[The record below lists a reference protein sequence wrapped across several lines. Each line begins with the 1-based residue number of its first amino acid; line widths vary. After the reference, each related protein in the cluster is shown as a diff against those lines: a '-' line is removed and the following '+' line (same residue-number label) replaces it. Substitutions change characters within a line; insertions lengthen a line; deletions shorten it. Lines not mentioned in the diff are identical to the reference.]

1 MCIIHL
7 QDMEES
13 FVESAREVLQDRFNE
28 ATEKNFRLL
37 YQFACDQMIEGYNK
51 ATGQQ
56 GSGEINRV

>member
-1 MCIIHL
+1 
-7 QDMEES
+7 MEES
-13 FVESAREVLQDRFNE
+13 FVDSAREVLQDRFNE

>member
-1 MCIIHL
+1 MYL

-37 YQFACDQMIEGYNK
+37 YQFASDHMIEGYNK

-56 GSGEINRV
+56 GAGEINRV

>member
-1 MCIIHL
+1 
-7 QDMEES
+7 MEES
-13 FVESAREVLQDRFNE
+13 FVEAAREVLQDRFNE

-37 YQFACDQMIEGYNK
+37 YQFASDQMIEGYNK